1 MVWRDIG
8 GSITIQCKAPE
19 QVQELLVLKKGLEQD
34 EIYTRHGNGRPVIS
48 KDFKDR
54 LQVNGK
60 FPNIDILIKNLTSN
74 DTGPY
79 WCHYSKID
87 PEEGGIINQK
97 GNGSLLL
104 VVTGE
109 PSIFMLLCYNFKIAI

>member
-1 MVWRDIG
+1 MFG
-8 GSITIQCKAPE
+8 GSITIQCRAPK
-19 QVQELLVLKKGLEQD
+19 QLQELLVLKKGLKQD
-34 EIYTRHGNGRPVIS
+34 EIYSRHRNGKLIIS
-48 KDFKDR
+48 KEFKDR
-54 LQVNGK
+54 LQVNGE
-60 FPNIDILIKNLTSN
+60 FPDTDILIKNLTSN

-87 PEEGGIINQK
+87 LEGGGIIGQK

-109 PSIFMLLCYNFKIAI
+109 PSTFMLLCYNLRKIAI